1 MDYTSFINRIRSV
14 EKTPQRYFIVD
25 PDLPLSVYFGLDS
38 VGRPTLLI
46 EDIGKTFSA
55 AEIPSTAQILVLSFM
70 KKEKACLSFSLITPE
85 HRDVFTTRFAT
96 ICLRQRAGSLVRPH

>member
-1 MDYTSFINRIRSV
+1 MDYTSFIKRIRSV

-46 EDIGKTFSA
+46 EDIGKTFRRRS
-55 AEIPSTAQILVLSFM
+55 
-70 KKEKACLSFSLITPE
+70 KIT
-85 HRDVFTTRFAT
+85 TTHNGIFDPAPM
-96 ICLRQRAGSLVRPH
+96 L